1 MSMRDKW
8 VTCLLCCTRVTGCT
22 PTQLHRLTLHLQ
34 QEHKVFYR
42 VELLLKMHLMTEQ
55 QLLVLRD
62 FSIDGV
68 NSATLEEL
76 LIDDVEN
83 HENSVFTMEEIEQNT
98 LPVNSNGL
106 YLEGGSNFYKEK
118 EVRKEYQEL
127 KNEYNKDIEEFIKS
141 LPRKIT
147 YHSRF
152 DNVANNLDNVAN
164 NLDETL
170 NLELSVDAKLKTA
183 KPKSNQVVC
192 KICNKTLSRGS
203 LKKHMEVIHSG
214 LKFPCD
220 ECSQEFDSKRDLWVH
235 KKKVHTVKAK
245 KEKLSRIK
253 SDKSSAGENSM
264 DSSYQSDVLNET
276 IDETDIKNERFNRAT
291 SFQFNFGESSRD
303 SFLLGDGGFD
313 DADEIDDVVY

>member
-1 MSMRDKW
+1 MS
-8 VTCLLCCTRVTGCT
+8 CLLCCSRLPGST
-22 PTQLHRLTLHLQ
+22 PTQLHRLTQHLQ
-34 QEHKVFYR
+34 QEHNVFYR
-42 VELLLKMHLMTEQ
+42 LELLLKMHLMTEQ

-62 FSIDGV
+62 FSIDDV

-76 LIDDVEN
+76 LIDNVVEN
-83 HENSVFTMEEIEQNT
+83 HENSLFTMEEIEQNM

-118 EVRKEYQEL
+118 EVRKMKEYHEL

-152 DNVANNLDNVAN
+152 DNVANNLD
-164 NLDETL
+164 ETL
-170 NLELSVDAKLKTA
+170 NLELPVEAKLKTA

-245 KEKLSRIK
+245 REKLSRIK
-253 SDKSSAGENSM
+253 SDKSSVGENSM
-264 DSSYQSDVLNET
+264 DSSYQSDILNET
-276 IDETDIKNERFNRAT
+276 IDETDVKNERFNRAT
-291 SFQFNFGESSRD
+291 SFQFSFGENSRD
-303 SFLLGDGGFD
+303 SFVLGDGGFD
-313 DADEIDDVVY
+313 EADEIDDVVY